1 MILVTMLPSV
11 LPTYFGPDFAV
22 ICPPPP
28 RINAS
33 LRPSVPHASRPQ
45 EYLEKT
51 DKYVYYEKD
60 CSGSHCNMF
69 GIGYDCRGCYNDCA
83 TCETF
88 LWEEQMS

>member
-1 MILVTMLPSV
+1 M
-11 LPTYFGPDFAV
+11 
-22 ICPPPP
+22 PPAP
-28 RINAS
+28 
-33 LRPSVPHASRPQ
+33 RPQ

-69 GIGYDCRGCYNDCA
+69 GMGYDCRGCYNDCA